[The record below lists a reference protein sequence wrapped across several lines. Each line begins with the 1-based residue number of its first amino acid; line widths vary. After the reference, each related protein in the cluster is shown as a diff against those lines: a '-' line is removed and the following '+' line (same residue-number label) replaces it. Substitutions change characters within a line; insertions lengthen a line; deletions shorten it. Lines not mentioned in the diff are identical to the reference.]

1 MTNTELLEKR
11 IAESGLKKSYIA
23 KMIGLSTFGLA
34 KKIRNENEFKT
45 SEVDGIC
52 RLLKINTLT
61 EKEKIFF
68 ANKVDL

>member
-68 ANKVDL
+68 ANKVD